1 MVKKNIVGQVI
12 LNIIFIFLAV
22 AALAPFLLLV
32 SSSLTSEATLAKYGY
47 NFYPRDFTLAAYEY
61 IFKSSKLIFRAYAI
75 TIIVTA
81 VGTTISV
88 LTTVLFAYP
97 PSRKELPGRMVVSFI
112 LLFTMLFNGG
122 LVPSYIMWTQMFHIK
137 NTYFALLIPSLLM
150 SAFYVIMM
158 RSYFTANIPN
168 EIIEAARVDGA
179 REFMVL
185 FRIVLPLSK
194 PMIATIALMIGL
206 RYWNDW
212 TNSLY
217 YITDA
222 DKFSVQAVLNT
233 MLNNINFLA
242 QNPDVIADSS
252 MMKELPSTA
261 VRMGVAVVGVLPIL
275 AAYPFFQKHFVKGI
289 VVGGIK
295 G

>member
-47 NFYPRDFTLAAYEY
+47 NFYPREFTLAAYEY

-97 PSRKELPGRMVVSFI
+97 LSRKELPGRMVVSFI
-112 LLFTMLFNGG
+112 LFFTMLFNGG

>member
-12 LNIIFIFLAV
+12 LNIIFIILAV

-97 PSRKELPGRMVVSFI
+97 LSRKELPGRMVVSFI
-112 LLFTMLFNGG
+112 LFFTMLFNGG